1 MILYIDYINNISFI
15 YATFI
20 INNCRDHDIWEHKIK
35 IRHERIKILTNYIHN
50 TGSTALDA
58 NGSDHFIFIPGI
70 ISGIEIY
77 NIGSE

>member
-1 MILYIDYINNISFI
+1 MKGF
-15 YATFI
+15 
-20 INNCRDHDIWEHKIK
+20 
-35 IRHERIKILTNYIHN
+35 ERIKILTNYIHN